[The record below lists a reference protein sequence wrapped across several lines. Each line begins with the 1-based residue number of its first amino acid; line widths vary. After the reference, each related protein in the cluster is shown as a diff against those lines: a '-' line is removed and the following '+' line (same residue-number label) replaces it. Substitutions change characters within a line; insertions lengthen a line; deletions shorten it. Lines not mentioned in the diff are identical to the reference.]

1 MNNSQKI
8 CAEAIKGVDG
18 QREDP
23 WKITVF
29 NKNVKEEG
37 FSHLYL
43 LLEMEGAAD
52 RGQGNAVGT
61 GALSKKGGDGK
72 RSRV

>member
-1 MNNSQKI
+1 MNNSQRI

-18 QREDP
+18 RREDP

-29 NKNVKEEG
+29 IKNVKEEG

-43 LLEMEGAAD
+43 LLEMEDATD
-52 RGQGNAVGT
+52 CVQGNAAGT
-61 GALSKKGGDGK
+61 SALNKKGDDGK
-72 RSRV
+72 WSRV

>member
-1 MNNSQKI
+1 M
-8 CAEAIKGVDG
+8 
-18 QREDP
+18 
-23 WKITVF
+23 F

-52 RGQGNAVGT
+52 RGQGNAAGT
-61 GALSKKGGDGK
+61 SDLSKKGDDEK

>member
-1 MNNSQKI
+1 M
-8 CAEAIKGVDG
+8 
-18 QREDP
+18 
-23 WKITVF
+23 F

-43 LLEMEGAAD
+43 LLEMEDAAD
-52 RGQGNAVGT
+52 RGQGNAEGT
-61 GALSKKGGDGK
+61 SALSKKGDDGK